1 MPKHSNLSVFL
12 PHVGCPH
19 RCSFCDQ
26 RAISETTRV
35 PSPAEVGDALRR
47 AARQLKNPP
56 EDCEAAFFGG
66 SFTALEPAYQ
76 EALLREARAVVTE
89 YHLKGI
95 RLSTRP
101 DAVDDAVCQR
111 FLSFGV
117 TSVEL
122 GAQSM
127 DDGVL
132 LQNGR
137 GHTAAQSNRLRLEN
151 VHQVHNPQGQFLH
164 IPAAHRQSSL
174 IAHFRRLKSRP
185 SFHAA
190 VFCRHS
196 M

>member
-1 MPKHSNLSVFL
+1 MMPKHSNLSVFL

-95 RLSTRP
+95 RLGILLPEKLCGPLRP
-101 DAVDDAVCQR
+101 HGVGRTGALADLIYFSNGFHGQPLFFNY
-111 FLSFGV
+111 FL
-117 TSVEL
+117 
-122 GAQSM
+122 
-127 DDGVL
+127 
-132 LQNGR
+132 
-137 GHTAAQSNRLRLEN
+137 
-151 VHQVHNPQGQFLH
+151 
-164 IPAAHRQSSL
+164 
-174 IAHFRRLKSRP
+174 
-185 SFHAA
+185 
-190 VFCRHS
+190 
-196 M
+196 